1 MQRIPIILSI
11 LLACCCAGRAY
22 AVIGITGVTHTSID
36 DCAGAI
42 DVTAEGNAGPFT
54 FAWSNGS
61 NEEDLQDLCQ
71 GTYTVTVTNAFGCT
85 KVLVVKIIR
94 CTQVD
99 PIIVENVEIV
109 PVSPIT
115 LTGGAIK
122 LVLKPTVNP
131 LFFKWTDESGTIIAT
146 TEDLVNV
153 SPGKYCVAISGGCES
168 TFNACYEMPA
178 CSYVVPGAVNLS
190 FSTGK
195 PCPKTPTGSI
205 DLTVNFGIAPF
216 QYLWSN
222 GATTQD
228 LSGVPPKMYQVK
240 VTDKNGC
247 VASELVE
254 LKAVIEGIKLKNMK
268 HACTPESPGK
278 LEIEPFPTANYEFK
292 WSNGVVQT
300 GGKSTLEGLAAGN
313 YCVTVKD
320 LNKGCT
326 LTQCWKIE
334 TGLPSS
340 SIGIKEISY
349 TDCPIYNTPSC
360 NGQLSL
366 ILDEQFS
373 NQASSVTGNGG
384 YTNNIYAWS
393 GPNNFNTISSSPE
406 LSNLCQGEY
415 TVTVTDQDGCTVSTS
430 IKMCCCHSG
439 TLDETCA
446 TGNSGFGSPPEP
458 GQYNNLQLLDP
469 LIVVPN
475 ITNNFSG
482 SITANFASGVSPF
495 YFIWEKEGDPN
506 FISHS
511 RTINGVNYGTYCVTI
526 SDGCS
531 VDYRKGYSACYTIG
545 FGSSSIVK
553 HSCLGGS
560 NGKVTFTLNKETPE
574 PITVAWGGGS
584 KTFTGLG
591 THSKIVDID
600 NLAAGT
606 YMFTITD
613 GNNQSYYST
622 NIITESNA
630 PSAYT
635 GPMAEFALYGPF
647 KTINPCLE
655 GHFLSPSKDP
665 RIGMKENPL
674 VQIYPN
680 NPDLFTHWPDGG
692 TGRIKFGPNGEYSKE
707 GQTDY
712 HVPDEEKNST
722 FKVSVSDT
730 YGCKVEYCMEF
741 GREQLV
747 PGVPIATPVR
757 IPGTD
762 YIINAYTEC
771 TGCKRCGPG
780 NCREIGENPCSSSA
794 ESYKFEYTAKDNNF
808 PCSSGI
814 LHLKCGT
821 NFNIEINNESEEFI
835 DFNVIL
841 KINGDGTCN
850 YKVGCLFTGIPDP
863 FFPDATP
870 IYVEA
875 PNGVTLPCDE
885 PPTGGSGGG
894 GFVGVEC
901 KGEVVIELT
910 DPSTCT
916 GTSYCYSETAPVKVK
931 FNVFIGDVEGQCER
945 TNGEGQRF
953 CYNVI
958 NCAVIGKKIE
968 IPIECP
974 GVKLDDCDM
983 ARPAAN
989 GERGSAYKSQM
1000 TSASSSYFHSY
1011 PVPFGEYI
1019 TIEFDTEIAGTSTIA
1034 LADITGK
1041 TVYSRQMASKVGMN
1055 SFVIQLSNTTPPGI
1069 YFLILES
1076 PNHQRSVKKMVK
1088 QRE

>member
-22 AVIGITGVTHTSID
+22 AVIGITGVTHASAD
-36 DCAGAI
+36 DCDGAI
-42 DVTAEGNAGPFT
+42 DITAEGNAGPFT
-54 FAWSNGS
+54 FAWNKGS
-61 NEEDLQDLCQ
+61 EEEDQQDLCP

-85 KVLVVKIIR
+85 KVLVIEILR
-94 CTQVD
+94 CTQEI
-99 PIIVENVEIV
+99 PITVENMEIV

-115 LTGGAIK
+115 FTGGAIK
-122 LVLKPTVNP
+122 LVLKPTVYP

-146 TEDLVNV
+146 TEDLTNI
-153 SPGKYCVAISGGCES
+153 SPGNYCVTISGGCGS
-168 TFNACYEMPA
+168 PVSACYEMPA

-247 VASELVE
+247 VASQIVE
-254 LKAVIEGIKLKNMK
+254 LKAVIEGINLKNMK
-268 HACTPESPGK
+268 HACTLESLGK

-300 GGKSTLEGLAAGN
+300 GGQSTLEGLAVGD
-313 YCVTVKD
+313 YCVTVRD

-334 TGLPSS
+334 AGLPTSI
-340 SIGIKEISY
+340 IGIKDITHS
-349 TDCPIYNTPSC
+349 TCPFNNSAPC
-360 NGQLSL
+360 DGQIALV
-366 ILDEQFS
+366 LDEQFS
-373 NQASSVTGNGG
+373 TQASSVTGSGG
-384 YTNNIYAWS
+384 YTNNIYSWS
-393 GPNNFNTISSSPE
+393 GPNNFNTISSSPS
-406 LSNLCQGEY
+406 LSGLCQGDY
-415 TVTVTDQDGCTVSTS
+415 TVTVTDQDGCSVATS
-430 IKMCCCHSG
+430 IKICCCKNG
-439 TLDETCA
+439 IMDEACA
-446 TGNSGFGSPPEP
+446 TANTSTDP
-458 GQYNNLQLLDP
+458 GEYQYLRIGDP
-469 LIVVPN
+469 TIVIPN
-475 ITNNFSG
+475 ITNNFLG
-482 SITANFASGVSPF
+482 SIKANYYAGVSPI
-495 YFIWEKEGDPN
+495 YFNWEKEGDPN
-506 FISHS
+506 FAAHS
-511 RTINGVNYGTYCVTI
+511 QIINGVSPGTYCVTI
-526 SDGCS
+526 SDGCGYYG
-531 VDYRKGYSACYTIG
+531 YRETGNSACYTIG
-545 FGSSSIVK
+545 FGFSSIVK
-553 HSCLGGS
+553 HSCLGGR
-560 NGKVTFTLNKETPE
+560 NGKVSFTMNKETPE

-591 THSKIVDID
+591 TSSKIVSID
-600 NLAAGT
+600 DLAAGT

-613 GNNQSYYST
+613 GDNQSYYST
-622 NIITESNA
+622 NIITESA
-630 PSAYT
+630 SPSAYT
-635 GPMAEFALYGPF
+635 GPMAELVLDSPF

-655 GHFLSPSKDP
+655 GHFLSPGKDP
-665 RIGMKENPL
+665 RIGMTDDILNEK
-674 VQIYPN
+674 YPN

-692 TGRIKFGPNGEYSKE
+692 TGKIKFNAEGEYSTA

-712 HVPDEEKNST
+712 HVPDEDKNST
-722 FKVSVSDT
+722 FTVSVSDQ
-730 YGCKVEYCMEF
+730 YGCKIEYCAEF
-741 GREQLV
+741 GRKQLV
-747 PGVPIATPVR
+747 PGAPIATPVR

-762 YIINAYTEC
+762 YMINAYTEC
-771 TGCKRCGPG
+771 TGCDRCGPG
-780 NCREIGENPCSSSA
+780 YCRKIGENLCNSFDDRF
-794 ESYKFEYTAKDNNF
+794 KFEYTAKDNNF
-808 PCSSGI
+808 PCSSGT

-885 PPTGGSGGG
+885 PPSGGSGGG

-901 KGEVVIELT
+901 EGEVVLELT

-916 GTSYCYSETAPVKVK
+916 GTSYCYSGTGAPEVK
-931 FNVFIGDVEGQCER
+931 FNVSLGDFEGQCER
-945 TNGEGQRF
+945 TNGEGQRS
-953 CYNVI
+953 CYDVI
-958 NCAVIGKKIE
+958 NCPVIGKKIE

-974 GVKLDDCDM
+974 GYKLDDCDI

-989 GERGSAYKSQM
+989 GERGSADKSQT
-1000 TSASSSYFHSY
+1000 TSASSPYFHSY
-1011 PVPFGEYI
+1011 PVPFEEYI
-1019 TIEFDTEIAGTSTIA
+1019 TIEFDTEIAGVSTIA
-1034 LADITGK
+1034 LTDITGK
-1041 TVYSRQMASKVGMN
+1041 AIYSRQVASKEGMN
-1055 SFVIQLSNTTPPGI
+1055 SFVIQLSDTVPPGI
-1069 YFLILES
+1069 YFLSLES
-1076 PNHQRSVKKMVK
+1076 PNHQRNVKKMVK

>member
-22 AVIGITGVTHTSID
+22 AVIGVTGVTHASAVECD
-36 DCAGAI
+36 GAI
-42 DVTAEGNAGPFT
+42 DITADGNAGPFT

-61 NEEDLQDLCQ
+61 NTEDLQYLCQ

-85 KVLVVKIIR
+85 KVLVVKVTR
-94 CTQVD
+94 CIEAD
-99 PIIVENVEIV
+99 PIIVEKVIIV

-115 LTGGAIK
+115 LTGGSIR

-131 LFFKWTDESGTIIAT
+131 LFFKWTDENGTIIAT
-146 TEDLVNV
+146 TKDLVNV
-153 SPGKYCVAISGGCES
+153 SPGKYCVTISGGCGS
-168 TFNACYEMPA
+168 TFSACYEMPA
-178 CSYVVPGAVNLS
+178 CSYVVPSATNLS
-190 FSTGK
+190 FSTVK

-222 GATTQD
+222 GVTTED

-254 LKAVIEGIKLKNMK
+254 LKAVIEGIKLNKIK
-268 HACTPESPGK
+268 HACTTESPGR

-300 GGKSTLEGLAAGN
+300 GGQSTLEGLAAGD

-334 TGLPSS
+334 AGLPSS

-349 TDCPIYNTPSC
+349 TKCPIYNTPSC
-360 NGQLSL
+360 NGQVAL

-373 NQASSVTGNGG
+373 TQASSVTGNGG

-393 GPNNFNTISSSPE
+393 GPNNFNAISSSPE

-415 TVTVTDQDGCTVSTS
+415 TVTVTDQDGCTAATS
-430 IKMCCCHSG
+430 IMICCCHG
-439 TLDETCA
+439 NTVDPTCA
-446 TGNSGFGSPPEP
+446 TIINPSNGYYYP
-458 GQYNNLQLLDP
+458 LKLRDP
-469 LIVVPN
+469 TIVVPN
-475 ITNNFSG
+475 ITNNFLG
-482 SITANFASGVSPF
+482 SIKANFRDGVSPV

-511 RTINGVNYGTYCVTI
+511 RTIDGISPGTYCVTI
-526 SDGCS
+526 SDGGCS
-531 VDYRKGYSACYTIG
+531 NYRDGYSACYTIG
-545 FGSSSIVK
+545 FGFSSIVK
-553 HSCLGGS
+553 HSCLGGH
-560 NGKVTFTLNKETPE
+560 NGKVTFTLNEETPE
-574 PITVAWGGGS
+574 PITVAWGSNS
-584 KTFTGLG
+584 KTYTNLG
-591 THSKIVDID
+591 TWSKIVSID

-622 NIITESNA
+622 NTITESTDH
-630 PSAYT
+630 SAYT
-635 GPMAEFALYGPF
+635 GPMVEFALYSPF
-647 KTINPCLE
+647 KTINACLE
-655 GHFLSPSKDP
+655 NHFLFFGEDP
-665 RIGMKENPL
+665 RIGMRDNPL
-674 VQIYPN
+674 VEKYPN

-692 TGRIKFGPNGEYSKE
+692 IGRIKFDPNGEYSTA

-712 HVPDEEKNST
+712 HIPNEINST
-722 FKVSVSDT
+722 HKVSVSDQ
-730 YGCKVEYCMEF
+730 YGCKVEYCAEF
-741 GREQLV
+741 GVNQLV

-762 YIINAYTEC
+762 YTINAYTEC

-780 NCREIGENPCSSSA
+780 YCRKEGENLCTDFSNR
-794 ESYKFEYTAKDNNF
+794 YKFEYTAKDNDF
-808 PCSSGI
+808 PCRSGR
-814 LHLKCGT
+814 LHLKCGES
-821 NFNIEINNESEEFI
+821 FNIDIDNYESEEFI

-841 KINGDGTCN
+841 KSNGDGTCN

-885 PPTGGSGGG
+885 PPSGGSGGG

-901 KGEVVIELT
+901 EGEVVLELT

-916 GTSYCYSETAPVKVK
+916 GTIYCYSGIGAPEVK
-931 FNVFIGDVEGQCER
+931 FNVSLGDFEGQCER
-945 TNGEGQRF
+945 TNGEGQRS
-953 CYNVI
+953 CYDVI
-958 NCAVIGKKIE
+958 NCSVIGKKIE

-974 GVKLDDCDM
+974 GYKLDDCDI
-983 ARPAAN
+983 ARPAAS
-989 GERGSAYKSQM
+989 GERGSADKSQM

-1019 TIEFDTEIAGTSTIA
+1019 TIEFDTEIAGVSTIA
-1034 LADITGK
+1034 LTDITGK
-1041 TVYSRQMASKVGMN
+1041 AIYSRQVASKEGMN
-1055 SFVIQLSNTTPPGI
+1055 SFVIQLSDTVPPGI
-1069 YFLILES
+1069 YFLSLES

-1088 QRE
+1088 QRQ